1 MRRVAVIV
9 FLLLSVS
16 ACTPAAAYVEADR
29 ATFDAIAGSYLDYV
43 RADEL
48 LDESQVDRRSRLVD
62 TWRIRI
68 EQAEGK

>member
-1 MRRVAVIV
+1 VVLV
-9 FLLLSVS
+9 LLLSLS
-16 ACTPAAAYVEADR
+16 ACTPATAYVEADR
-29 ATFDAIAGSYLDYV
+29 ATFDAIAPAYLDYL
-43 RADEL
+43 RGDEL